1 MLEIGKKLKE
11 LRESKNISQEQLA
24 KMLGV
29 AEATIANYEAERR
42 TLTIEKLQNILSLL
56 DTNLIDFLSENK
68 ENYMNN
74 SEKKIPIISKVSAG
88 TGVFGEDE
96 IIEYLSLP
104 KELNKK
110 CDFATFVTGDSMT
123 PLIQD
128 NNLILIRKS
137 ESLENGN
144 IGVFFLNDNVYV
156 KKFSFNPLTKEM
168 KLISLNKDYPIIS
181 IKSSDAFHIVGRVVG
196 VLEYN
201 L

>member
-29 AEATIANYEAERR
+29 SVVTIGNYESERR
-42 TLTIEKLQNILSLL
+42 VLTVEKLQNILSFL
-56 DTNLIDFLSENK
+56 DTNLIDFFSENDQQEK
-68 ENYMNN
+68 N
-74 SEKKIPIISKVSAG
+74 SNEKKIPIVSKVSAG
-88 TGVFGEDE
+88 IGVFGEDE

-110 CDFATFVTGDSMT
+110 CDFATFVTGDSMI

-128 NNLILIRKS
+128 NNLILIRKT
-137 ESLENGN
+137 ETLENGN
-144 IGVFFLNDNVYV
+144 IGVFFLNENVYV
-156 KKFSFNPLTKEM
+156 KKFSYNPLTREA
-168 KLISLNKDYPIIS
+168 KLVSLNKDYPIIN
-181 IKSSDAFHIVGRVVG
+181 IKDEDAFHIIGRVVG

>member
-42 TLTIEKLQNILSLL
+42 TLTIEKLQNILSFL
-56 DTNLIDFLSENK
+56 DTDLIEFLSENK
-68 ENYMNN
+68 QECKGNN
-74 SEKKIPIISKVSAG
+74 EKKIPIVSKVSAG
-88 TGVFGEDE
+88 VGILGEDE
-96 IIEYLSLP
+96 IIEYLTLP
-104 KELNKK
+104 EELNKK

-128 NNLILIRKS
+128 NNLILIRKT
-137 ESLENGN
+137 EILENGN

-156 KKFSFNPLTKEM
+156 KKFSFNPLTKER
-168 KLISLNKDYPIIS
+168 KLISLNKDYPIMN
-181 IKSSDAFHIVGRVVG
+181 IKNSDSFHIIGRVVG